1 MLTRIGSH
9 ADAIIDPAAS
19 TDKIVYIGPRRDF
32 PECLIQAVETNF
44 DDIEIV
50 RLSGLDSLLSTDSP
64 RAESLRLALVH
75 DRMVRTC
82 LEDRDA
88 LQARYPDL
96 DVAIVCNGQP
106 ADKLNLTRLIQCDR
120 VRGILPFNLPLD
132 IWLSAL
138 QLMLSGG
145 EYVPRDMIGLVHS
158 ADAQAAAGTTP
169 RTQSVS
175 AAGKKAE
182 LTRRE
187 VDVLELVA
195 QGLQNKTI
203 AARLE
208 LSEHTVKLHI
218 HHIISKLGAHNRTQA
233 AAIYFGQVAR

>member
-1 MLTRIGSH
+1 MLTKLGSD
-9 ADAIIDPAAS
+9 ADVAAGS
-19 TDKIVYIGPRRDF
+19 TSFTDKIVYIGPRRDF
-32 PECLIQAVETNF
+32 PECLIQAVESNF
-44 DDIEIV
+44 SDVEIV
-50 RLSGLDSLLSTDSP
+50 RMPGLETLLGDDP
-64 RAESLRLALVH
+64 PNAADLRLILVH

-106 ADKLNLTRLIQCDR
+106 ADKLNLSRLVQCDR

-145 EYVPRDMIGLVHS
+145 EYVPRELIGLVHS
-158 ADAQAAAGTTP
+158 ADTQAAAGTTAN
-169 RTQSVS
+169 TQSIS
-175 AAGKKAE
+175 EAGLKAE

-187 VDVLELVA
+187 GDVLELVA

-233 AAIYFGQVAR
+233 AAIYFGQVVK

>member
-1 MLTRIGSH
+1 MLTKLD
-9 ADAIIDPAAS
+9 ADAADSPTSS
-19 TDKIVYIGPRRDF
+19 TDKVVYVGPRRDF
-32 PECLIQAVETNF
+32 PVCLIQAVETHF
-44 DDIEIV
+44 GDIEIV
-50 RLSGLDSLLSTDSP
+50 RMTGLEGLLGADTLD
-64 RAESLRLALVH
+64 ADTLRLALVH

-82 LEDRDA
+82 LEDRES
-88 LQARYPDL
+88 LQARFPDL

-106 ADKLNLTRLIQCDR
+106 ADKLNLTRLMQCDR

-132 IWLSAL
+132 VWLSAL

-145 EYVPRDMIGLVHS
+145 EYVPRELIGLVQS
-158 ADAQAAAGTTP
+158 ADAQAAAGATL
-169 RTQSVS
+169 VS
-175 AAGKKAE
+175 SGVSEAGLKAD

-203 AARLE
+203 AGRLE

-233 AAIYFGQVAR
+233 AAIYFGQVGK

>member
-1 MLTRIGSH
+1 MLTRISS
-9 ADAIIDPAAS
+9 DATAATSPAS
-19 TDKIVYIGPRRDF
+19 YLDKIVYVGPRRDF

-44 DDIEIV
+44 SDIEIIRV
-50 RLSGLDSLLSTDSP
+50 PGLEALLGDDP
-64 RAESLRLALVH
+64 PNVESLRLVLVH
-75 DRMVRTC
+75 DRMVRSC

-106 ADKLNLTRLIQCDR
+106 ADKLNLSRLIQCDR
-120 VRGILPFNLPLD
+120 VCGILPFNLPLD
-132 IWLSAL
+132 VWLSAL

-158 ADAQAAAGTTP
+158 ADTQAAAGTTP
-169 RTQSVS
+169 PSKSVS
-175 AAGKKAE
+175 EAGHKAE

-233 AAIYFGQVAR
+233 AAIYFGQVVR

>member
-1 MLTRIGSH
+1 MLKRIA
-9 ADAIIDPAAS
+9 ADATSNPATS
-19 TDKIVYIGPRRDF
+19 TDKIIYVGPRRDF
-32 PECLIQAVETNF
+32 PECLIQAVESNF
-44 DDIEIV
+44 GEIEIV
-50 RLSGLDSLLSTDSP
+50 RTSGLEMLLGEDP
-64 RAESLRLALVH
+64 PDADSLRLALVH
-75 DRMVRTC
+75 DRLVRTC
-82 LEDRDA
+82 LEDREA

-96 DVAIVCNGQP
+96 GVAIVCNGQP

-132 IWLSAL
+132 VWLSAL

-169 RTQSVS
+169 STQSVS

-233 AAIYFGQVAR
+233 AAIYFGQVGS